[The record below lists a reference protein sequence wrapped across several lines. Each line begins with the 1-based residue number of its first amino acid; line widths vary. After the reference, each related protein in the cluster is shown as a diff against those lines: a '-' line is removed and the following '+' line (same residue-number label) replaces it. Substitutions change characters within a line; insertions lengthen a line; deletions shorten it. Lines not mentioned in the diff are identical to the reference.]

1 MFSSVAKMLASRT
14 ADEVVD
20 VVGSVLAD
28 DVVGAEHLPTG
39 FGNEN
44 WRLTLSS
51 GARCVAKFG
60 PLSSEPKWRSA
71 QEAHRLARAAG
82 VPVARL
88 IHFERSA
95 DSVLRIFEWVD
106 GMALT
111 EIESEGADAAR
122 FFSDLGRAVGA
133 LHSVEI
139 HEFGSRLDGS
149 APAFGRWAD
158 YVEYR
163 LGQIRARCRS
173 TDAFGADDLDRICAA
188 IQRRADLV
196 SDAARPALCHRD
208 LHGDNLL
215 VGKDGALAAVLDFD
229 QAERW
234 DSAADWCKLDWMVFP
249 TFPPECRESFA
260 AAYRSIHP
268 DAELWEERK
277 TGVDLIEA
285 FNGVPNAI
293 AQGWGEFER
302 VCRSRLA
309 PSLS

>member
-1 MFSSVAKMLASRT
+1 VLASRT

-20 VVGSVLAD
+20 LVGSVLAT
-28 DVVGAEHLPTG
+28 DVVDAEHLPTG

-44 WRLTLSS
+44 WRLMLSS

-60 PLSSEPKWRSA
+60 PVSSAAKWRSA
-71 QEAHRLARAAG
+71 QEAHRLADAAG

-88 IHFERSA
+88 IHFERFA
-95 DSVLRIFEWVD
+95 DSILRIFEWVD
-106 GMALT
+106 GVPPAMIA
-111 EIESEGADAAR
+111 SEGPDAAR

-149 APAFGRWAD
+149 APSFGRWAD
-158 YVEYR
+158 YVEHR
-163 LGQIRARCRS
+163 LGQIRARCRA
-173 TDAFGADDLDRICAA
+173 TGAFSNDDLDRICRA

-196 SDAARPALCHRD
+196 SDASRPTLCHRD
-208 LHGDNLL
+208 LHGDNVL
-215 VGKDGALAAVLDFD
+215 VGEGGALAAILDFD

-234 DSAADWCKLDWMVFP
+234 DSAADWCKLEWMVFP
-249 TFPPECRESFA
+249 EFPPACRQSFA

-293 AQGWGEFER
+293 AQRWGAFESE
-302 VCRSRLA
+302 CRSRLA
-309 PSLS
+309 PLLA

>member
-1 MFSSVAKMLASRT
+1 MRYRRVVLASRT

-20 VVGSVLAD
+20 LVGSVLAD

-60 PLSSEPKWRSA
+60 PLSSEAKWRSA
-71 QEAHRLARAAG
+71 QEAQRLAGAAG

-88 IHFERSA
+88 VHFECFA
-95 DSVLRIFEWVD
+95 DSLLRVFEWVD
-106 GMALT
+106 GIAPA
-111 EIESEGADAAR
+111 EIESTGAEAAR

-149 APAFGRWAD
+149 APSFRRWAD
-158 YVEYR
+158 YVDHR
-163 LGQIRARCRS
+163 LRQIRARCRA
-173 TDAFGADDLDRICAA
+173 TDAFSDGDLDRICEA

-215 VGKDGALAAVLDFD
+215 VGEDGGLAAMLDFD

-249 TFPPECRESFA
+249 AFPTVCRESFA
-260 AAYRSIHP
+260 AAYRSMHP
-268 DAELWEERK
+268 DAELWEERQ

-293 AQGWGEFER
+293 AQRWGDFES

-309 PSLS
+309 PLLS